1 MNMLSLYLKE
11 LKENA
16 HSVGD
21 VLDIAYCTLRYGASP
36 VNYAMFGFKNLT
48 GKQRATYVTNRMSRK
63 MIKKYNSA
71 AHIDIFE
78 DKAKFATV
86 FSDFFSRSF
95 VITDNLSWEKFG
107 SFISGI
113 NNAGGGIRRFICKP
127 NGGSQG
133 NGIHVYENWADDKK
147 LYDEI
152 ISLGPGYI
160 LEQWIE
166 QHPFISEM
174 YPKAVNCLRLI
185 TVYKDGKANILA
197 GGLTLGVDSQI
208 ANGSHKSIICPVD
221 FETGILNQPGAD
233 SHGGVYEKHP
243 VTGAQIL
250 GVQLPFWDEIT
261 LMLDKAAALVPEVG
275 YVGWDIAITP
285 SGPIIIEGNTTPGYR
300 YYQLP
305 VHKKD
310 GIGNLP
316 RYKKY
321 L

>member
-21 VLDIAYCTLRYGASP
+21 VLDIVYCTLRYGASP

-113 NNAGGGIRRFICKP
+113 NNAGGGFVASFVSQMAVPKEMVFMFMKTGLTTRSCMTKLYPSAQAIFWSNGLNSIHSFLQCIRRQSTAF
-127 NGGSQG
+127 
-133 NGIHVYENWADDKK
+133 A
-147 LYDEI
+147 
-152 ISLGPGYI
+152 
-160 LEQWIE
+160 
-166 QHPFISEM
+166 
-174 YPKAVNCLRLI
+174 
-185 TVYKDGKANILA
+185 
-197 GGLTLGVDSQI
+197 
-208 ANGSHKSIICPVD
+208 
-221 FETGILNQPGAD
+221 
-233 SHGGVYEKHP
+233 
-243 VTGAQIL
+243 
-250 GVQLPFWDEIT
+250 
-261 LMLDKAAALVPEVG
+261 
-275 YVGWDIAITP
+275 
-285 SGPIIIEGNTTPGYR
+285 
-300 YYQLP
+300 
-305 VHKKD
+305 
-310 GIGNLP
+310 
-316 RYKKY
+316 
-321 L
+321 